1 MELVSGQ
8 KYLYY
13 CGLEKLIRREEAS
26 MSSGRKI
33 VIIGAGHVGSHC
45 AYALAIQGIC
55 EEIILLDIDQVK
67 AESHAMDIADSVCFL
82 GSSVTVR
89 TGDYEDCKDADM
101 IVISAGVPRLP
112 GQTRLDTLGASLECM
127 KEILSHLEK
136 IEIPGIIIT
145 ISNPADIIADYI
157 RKGTGLPRSR
167 VFGTGTSLDTA
178 RMRRTVGDLCGIDPH
193 SVVGFVLGE
202 HGDSSMIPFS
212 HLTIFGKDYRE
223 LKAENPQRY
232 GGLLEEKILERTHL
246 RGMDIIN
253 GKGSTEFGIGY
264 ALADMAKAVLMNE
277 HRTLPASVLLEG
289 EYGQKGV
296 HAGVPCV
303 IGRDGIEQ
311 IIELKLTKEEQR
323 LFDASCDV
331 IRQYMP

>member
-1 MELVSGQ
+1 MVSN
-8 KYLYY
+8 
-13 CGLEKLIRREEAS
+13 
-26 MSSGRKI
+26 RKI

-55 EEIILLDIDQVK
+55 NEIVLLDLDAVK

-82 GSSVTVR
+82 GSSVVVR
-89 TGDYEDCKDADM
+89 TGDYTDCKDADI

-127 KEILSHLEK
+127 KEILTHLNK
-136 IEIPGIIIT
+136 IEIPGMIIT
-145 ISNPADIIADYI
+145 ISNPADIIADFI
-157 RKGTGLPRSR
+157 RKGTGLPKNR

-178 RMRRTVGDLCGIDPH
+178 RMKRTVGDLCRVAPH
-193 SVVGFVLGE
+193 SVVGFVMGE

-212 HLTIFGKDYRE
+212 QLTISGKDYRE
-223 LKAENPQRY
+223 LKQENPGRY
-232 GGLLEEKILERTHL
+232 GELLEEKIVERTHL

-264 ALADMAKAVLMNE
+264 VLADMAKAVWMDE
-277 HRTLPASVLLEG
+277 HRVLPASVLLEG
-289 EYGQKGV
+289 EYGQEAV

-303 IGRDGIEQ
+303 IGKHGIEQ
-311 IIELKLTKEEQR
+311 VIELKLTEKEAAQ
-323 LFDASCDV
+323 FASSCDI
-331 IRQYMP
+331 IRTYMP

>member
-1 MELVSGQ
+1 
-8 KYLYY
+8 
-13 CGLEKLIRREEAS
+13 
-26 MSSGRKI
+26 MSANRKI

-45 AYALAIQGIC
+45 ANALAIQGIC
-55 EEIILLDIDQVK
+55 EEIVLLDIDEVK

-82 GSSVTVR
+82 GSSVIVR
-89 TGDYEDCKDADM
+89 TGDYQDCKDADI

-127 KEILSHLEK
+127 KEIVTHLEK

-157 RKGTGLPRSR
+157 RKETGLPRNR
-167 VFGTGTSLDTA
+167 VFSTGTSLDTA
-178 RMRRTVGDLCGIDPH
+178 RMRRTVGDLCKVDPH
-193 SVVGFVLGE
+193 SVVGFVMGE

-212 HLTIFGKDYRE
+212 HLTIFGKGYKE
-223 LKAENPQRY
+223 LKQEDSIRY
-232 GGLLEEKILERTHL
+232 GNLSEEKILERTHL

-264 ALADMAKAVLMNE
+264 VLADMAKAVLMNE
-277 HRTLPASVLLEG
+277 HRVLPASVLLEG
-289 EYGQKGV
+289 EYGQTAV

-303 IGRDGIEQ
+303 IGRNGIEQ
-311 IIELKLTKEEQR
+311 IIELKLTEEEQR
-323 LFDASCDV
+323 QFDASCDI
-331 IRQYMP
+331 IRKYMP